1 VEERRLREAFDL
13 RESTDVNA
21 VTIPAIPHPHVRQVR
36 EEGTSQSVDDKND
49 REIDKDLETQTQN
62 GPQMKELSKRMDDL
76 ADLVADAVIRLEE
89 RQRRIEDQNRKML
102 AQNMIMESEKNAA
115 ELRRI
120 FGIDRTERVEP
131 SEIEGILADYSDSQS
146 SVEWVRSVRDG
157 H

>member
-1 VEERRLREAFDL
+1 MA
-13 RESTDVNA
+13 A
-21 VTIPAIPHPHVRQVR
+21 VKTKA
-36 EEGTSQSVDDKND
+36 GTSQSVDDKND

-76 ADLVADAVIRLEE
+76 ADLVTGAVIRLEE

-131 SEIEGILADYSDSQS
+131 SEIEGILADYSDSQI

-157 H
+157 Y